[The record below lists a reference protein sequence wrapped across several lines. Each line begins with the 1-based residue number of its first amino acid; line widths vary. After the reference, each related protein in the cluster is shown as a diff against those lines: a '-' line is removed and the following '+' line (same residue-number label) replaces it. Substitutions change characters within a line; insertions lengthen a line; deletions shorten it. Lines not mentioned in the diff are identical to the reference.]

1 MTMRLKIFQPRRPL
15 LGPLLLALSIVCVHV
30 GCANQPGPQAE
41 ADGGYR
47 TINAGPLRD
56 TAAAREENTKGL
68 AHLDAGELYQAEQ
81 AFKRAI
87 KADLEFGPAHNN
99 LGKIYFLKRDFYLA
113 AHEFDD
119 AIKLMP
125 RHAGPHNNLGL
136 TLLEAGRLD
145 DAIDALRQATTLDAS
160 TVEYQAN
167 LVRALVQRGDR
178 TEEVVMLLRV
188 VATHD
193 TRVQWRAWASH
204 QLGAMGLDHRT
215 AG

>member
-1 MTMRLKIFQPRRPL
+1 MMRVMMFQTQCPWPATW
-15 LGPLLLALSIVCVHV
+15 LLALLIVTMHA
-30 GCANQPGPQAE
+30 GCASQPGPQVGS
-41 ADGGYR
+41 DGGYR

-56 TAAAREENTKGL
+56 TAVAREENSKGL
-68 AHLDAGELYQAEQ
+68 AHLHAGELYQAEQ
-81 AFKRAI
+81 AFRRAI

-99 LGKIYFLKRDFYLA
+99 LGKLYFLKHDFYLA

-136 TLLEAGRLD
+136 TLLEAGKLD
-145 DAIDALRQATTLDAS
+145 DAVESFRTATTLDPR

-178 TEEVVMLLRV
+178 SEEVLALLRS
-188 VATHD
+188 VAIRD
-193 TRVQWRAWASH
+193 DRVEWRVWANH
-204 QLGAMGLDHRT
+204 QLGVMGQD
-215 AG
+215 AGSNR